1 MYFVTVAV
9 ADQNDGG
16 AAAADVDIV
25 ADDGMLVCL
34 LSGGI

>member
-1 MYFVTVAV
+1 MYFVTAAV
-9 ADQNDGG
+9 ADENDGG

-34 LSGGI
+34 PSGGI